1 MAAIS
6 PEQAIQLAQASQ
18 ELLRKDVLSGAV
30 VIMGAAIIGLV
41 CWVIW
46 LQVRLSWVQ
55 DSRVADH
62 KEGEARAEKLAV
74 RMAVHMDRSTEAT
87 VLLLSK
93 GSQRGRTRTGDVP
106 ITEPKKLPETA
117 P

>member
-6 PEQAIQLAQASQ
+6 PDEAIKLAQASQ
-18 ELLRKDVLSGAV
+18 ELLRKDVLSGTI

-55 DSRVADH
+55 DARVADH
-62 KEGEARAEKLAV
+62 KEGESRAEKLAD
-74 RMAVHMDRSTEAT
+74 RMAIHMDRSTEAT

-93 GSQRGRTRTGDVP
+93 GQRP
-106 ITEPKKLPETA
+106 P
-117 P
+117 